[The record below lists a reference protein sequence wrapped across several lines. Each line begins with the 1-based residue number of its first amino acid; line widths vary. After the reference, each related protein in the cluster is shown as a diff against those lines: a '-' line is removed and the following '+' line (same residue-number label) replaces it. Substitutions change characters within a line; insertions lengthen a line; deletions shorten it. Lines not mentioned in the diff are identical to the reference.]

1 MIGRVALP
9 IVLATII
16 AVVVSFAVQGFISF
30 VNLVSSYLR
39 GDNHIFLGL
48 PKEILL
54 LSGPILA
61 GILAIMFGA
70 YVVGAVVL
78 GTAVPIT
85 GLWIVLFFLSSN
97 DELNLTNCSSTLEF

>member
-9 IVLATII
+9 IVLATI

-54 LSGPILA
+54 LSGQ
-61 GILAIMFGA
+61 F
-70 YVVGAVVL
+70 
-78 GTAVPIT
+78 
-85 GLWIVLFFLSSN
+85 
-97 DELNLTNCSSTLEF
+97 

>member
-48 PKEILL
+48 PKEANHFPPLL
-54 LSGPILA
+54 KIVGTT
-61 GILAIMFGA
+61 AI
-70 YVVGAVVL
+70 V
-78 GTAVPIT
+78 
-85 GLWIVLFFLSSN
+85 
-97 DELNLTNCSSTLEF
+97 STLLTIVGQPYRPTKAGKGGFNLG